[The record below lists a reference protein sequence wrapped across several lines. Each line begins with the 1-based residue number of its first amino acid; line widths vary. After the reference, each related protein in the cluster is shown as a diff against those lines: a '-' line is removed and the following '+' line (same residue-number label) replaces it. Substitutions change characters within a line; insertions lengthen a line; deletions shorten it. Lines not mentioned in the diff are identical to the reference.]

1 MPPKVRNLPQSGC
14 SLSNRGGWVRQGATG
29 SGPGGGGLEPSAPR
43 RECTP
48 TKRATRRLAGLSHQ
62 LLEAVPLSLQSQR
75 PHSTALPSAKRYEET
90 FQENIRPHQLTTRTW
105 GWHQGCGGEGQ
116 SHCPYAED
124 LLSKA
129 SPQSKKGPPRRG
141 WPRNGREERWWDTLH
156 SLQQHSGL
164 IRTFG

>member
-14 SLSNRGGWVRQGATG
+14 SPSNRGGWVRQGATG
-29 SGPGGGGLEPSAPR
+29 SGPGGGGGLEQSAPR

-62 LLEAVPLSLQSQR
+62 LLESVPLSLQSQR

-90 FQENIRPHQLTTRTW
+90 FQENIRPTSYPRGHRGTEDVEARVSRIVPMQRISHQRQAHNTSRD
-105 GWHQGCGGEGQ
+105 HQEEGG
-116 SHCPYAED
+116 
-124 LLSKA
+124 
-129 SPQSKKGPPRRG
+129 PRKE
-141 WPRNGREERWWDTLH
+141 REEGRWDTLH